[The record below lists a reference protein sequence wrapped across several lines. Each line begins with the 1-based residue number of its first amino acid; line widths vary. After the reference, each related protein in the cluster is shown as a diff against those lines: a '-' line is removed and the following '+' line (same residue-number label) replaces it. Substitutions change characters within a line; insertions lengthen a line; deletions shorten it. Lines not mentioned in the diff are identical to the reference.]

1 MNATNTEATNTAT
14 TGASILIGAASLIG
28 GRSAQQDA
36 HDWRITDSGYA
47 VAAVADGVGSVARSE
62 VIAEA
67 AARAAVAFGARPEY
81 QDDPAHVIELAR
93 ITMTLHGAHAT
104 SEISDVFYDHEF
116 GSPAGLYPDTTIV
129 VATAEPATGEIHVG
143 WIGDCRAWVHLRDGR
158 LIQLTT
164 DHNQPWDTT
173 RLTRSLV
180 RGEPE
185 NAHWHPSTISAHRP
199 RHVVLTSDGVHD
211 VVSAADIREVILH
224 AENPNQ
230 AATWLTEW
238 AVRDAGR
245 GADNATAVVLGLPD
259 TD

>member
-1 MNATNTEATNTAT
+1 MTGTNPNRTTERETAT
-14 TGASILIGAASLIG
+14 VLVGAASLIG
-28 GRSAQQDA
+28 GRDVQQDA
-36 HDWRITDSGYA
+36 HDWRITDSGYV
-47 VAAVADGVGSVARSE
+47 VAAVADGVGSVPRSE

-116 GSPAGLYPDTTIV
+116 GSPDGSYPNTTIV
-129 VATAEPATGEIHVG
+129 VATAEAATGEIHVG

-158 LIQLTT
+158 LIQLTS
-164 DHNQPWDTT
+164 DHNEPWN
-173 RLTRSLV
+173 RAVLTRSLV

-185 NAHWHPSTISAHRP
+185 NAHWHPGTNRAHRP

-211 VVSAADIREVILH
+211 VMSAAYIREVLLH
-224 AENPNQ
+224 AESPKQ

-245 GADNATAVVLGLPD
+245 GADNATAVVLELPD